1 MLPLVEGD
9 PRQVGPYRLHS
20 RLGSGGMGQVFL
32 GHSPGG
38 RPVAVKLVRP
48 ELADDAD
55 FRRRFAR
62 EVVTARKVGGF
73 YTAQVVDADPDAAQ
87 PWLVTAYVPGPSL
100 EQAVQ
105 RCGYLPEQTVRVLGA
120 GLAEGLAAIHR
131 CGIVHRDLKPSN
143 VLLATDGPRVIDF
156 GIAYALETSTPVT
169 RGIGTPAFMS
179 PEQIEGRTISPAS
192 DIFSLGTVLA
202 YAATGTGP
210 FGSGPHQ
217 GITYRIMSREP
228 DLGHLPPALVPLV
241 AACLTKDPSYRPSLN
256 SVLHQLAVPATGGH
270 DGWLPPNIADMIG
283 ERLQPPPQR
292 SDPPAPWSG
301 HGVPGLQ
308 QHPSWPA
315 APRVPSDGYAAPSPP
330 GGYAVPAPAGGYAT
344 PPPSGGY
351 AAASP
356 QGGNPASSPQG
367 GYSPFPHGGY
377 ATPPPSGGYGS
388 SGGGSF
394 GARAPR
400 RRPGRRPVLLSAVT
414 ALLLVAGGL
423 VYAFTRPGG
432 GAPPVRASGPVT
444 VTGHLVCQ
452 SGQGVSGAWVA
463 TESKW
468 TSFASV
474 RLDKQRGSGSSSYR
488 LVLPTADKYRV
499 KVGCGISAGGGWG
512 WGASIADT
520 RLMSGTDNSLRCDDV
535 PDTPGYGSC
544 TPWVG
549 ATPAPTRPTG
559 AVDIAG
565 EVACRPKEPV
575 TGVYVFVGDGSSPDS
590 DFAYIRPTGDAA
602 GSSSYS
608 YTLPSDENYTV
619 HVGCGG
625 NVDTWGTPIDNSP
638 TVHGTGH
645 SFMCSTTQHKCSS
658 WNPSSQ

>member
-48 ELADDAD
+48 ELADDTD

-105 RCGYLPEQTVRVLGA
+105 RCGYLPEQTVRILGA
-120 GLAEGLAAIHR
+120 GLAEGLVAIHR

-143 VLLATDGPRVIDF
+143 VLLAADGPRVIDF

-169 RGIGTPAFMS
+169 WGIGTPAFMS
-179 PEQIEGRTISPAS
+179 PEQIEGRTISLAS

-217 GITYRIMSREP
+217 SITYRIVSQEP
-228 DLGHLPPALVPLV
+228 DLGHLPPGLVPLV

-270 DGWLPPNIADMIG
+270 DGWLPPNIADLIG
-283 ERLQPPPQR
+283 ERLQPPLQR
-292 SDPPAPWSG
+292 SDPPAPRSG
-301 HGVPGLQ
+301 HSAPGLQ
-308 QHPSWPA
+308 QHPSWPT
-315 APRVPSDGYAAPSPP
+315 VPS
-330 GGYAVPAPAGGYAT
+330 V
-344 PPPSGGY
+344 PSGGY

-356 QGGNPASSPQG
+356 QGGYAVPVPAGGYATPPPQG
-367 GYSPFPHGGY
+367 GYPPPFQHGGY
-377 ATPPPSGGYGS
+377 TTPPPSGGYGS
-388 SGGGSF
+388 PGSGTVGGQ
-394 GARAPR
+394 APR

-423 VYAFTRPGG
+423 VYAFTRHGG
-432 GAPPVRASGPVT
+432 GVSPARAGGQVT

-452 SGQGVSGAWVA
+452 SGKRVSGAWVA
-463 TESKW
+463 TEFGDKG
-468 TSFASV
+468 FAYV
-474 RLDKQRGSGSSSYR
+474 RLDQGSSTSSSYR
-488 LVLPTADKYRV
+488 YVLPTAEKYRV
-499 KVGCGISAGGGWG
+499 KVGCGTGAKGGWG
-512 WGASIADT
+512 TPVKDDQ
-520 RLMSGTDNSLRCDDV
+520 LMPGTDNSLQCDDV
-535 PDTPGYGSC
+535 PGTQGYGQC
-544 TPWVG
+544 TPWKD
-549 ATPAPTRPTG
+549 APPAPSRPPG
-559 AVDIAG
+559 AVDISGDVVCAS
-565 EVACRPKEPV
+565 KEPV
-575 TGVYVFVGDGSSPDS
+575 TGMWIQIEDDTTKAS
-590 DFAYIRPTGDAA
+590 DFAFIRPHYNTIN
-602 GSSSYS
+602 SSSYFF
-608 YTLPSDENYTV
+608 TIPSDQDYTV

-625 NVDTWGTPIDNSP
+625 NVKQWGTPITDSP

-645 SFMCSTTQHKCSS
+645 SFMCSATERKCRLWSP
-658 WNPSSQ
+658 PSQ